1 MQRASGYTATIVAGE
16 IIYRDGS
23 PTGAKPGRMIRGA
36 QALQTAAIAA
46 E

>member
-1 MQRASGYTATIVAGE
+1 MQRASGYTATILKGE
-16 IIYRDGS
+16 ITHRDGD